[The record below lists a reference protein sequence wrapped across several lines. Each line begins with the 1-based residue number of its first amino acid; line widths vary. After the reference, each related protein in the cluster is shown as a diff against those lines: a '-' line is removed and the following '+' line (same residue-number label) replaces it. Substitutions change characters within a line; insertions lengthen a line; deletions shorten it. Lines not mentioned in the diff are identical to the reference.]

1 MEKTMEKIYGRPGTL
16 YDANMGYCPGCLHG
30 VLAKIIAEAVEEM
43 GLQENTITVLPI
55 GCGALMS
62 SALDTDAIISL
73 HGRAPAVATGLKR
86 TAKEKFIFTYQGD
99 GDLASIGLAE
109 IMHAANRGEN
119 FAVLFVNNGIFGMTG
134 GQMAPT
140 TLIGQKAT
148 TAQSGRTPEAGYPMH
163 MCELIAT
170 LKAPVYVERCS
181 LDSPAHVLSAK
192 KAIKKAFQ
200 NELDGKGFSF
210 VEFLSN
216 CPTNWGLSPEKSIQ
230 YMREH
235 TMAEFPPGVYKD
247 ETQKEG

>member
-1 MEKTMEKIYGRPGTL
+1 MEKIYSRPEAL
-16 YDANMGYCPGCLHG
+16 LDSNMAYCPGCLHG
-30 VLAKIIAEAVEEM
+30 VLAKIIAEVIDEM
-43 GLQENTITVLPI
+43 GLRENTIAVLPI
-55 GCGALMS
+55 GCGALIS
-62 SALDTDAIISL
+62 SALDTDCLIAL
-73 HGRAPAVATGLKR
+73 HGRAPAAATGLKR

-148 TAQSGRTPEAGYPMH
+148 TAKTGRTPKEGYPMH
-163 MCELIAT
+163 MCEILST
-170 LKAPVYVERCS
+170 LKAPVYIERCS
-181 LDSPAHVLSAK
+181 MDSPQHILTAK

-210 VEFLSN
+210 VELLSN
-216 CPTNWGLSPEKSIQ
+216 CPTNWSMTPEQTLQ

-235 TMAEFPPGVYKD
+235 TIKEFPLGVYRD
-247 ETQKEG
+247 ETGKEV

>member
-1 MEKTMEKIYGRPGTL
+1 MEKIYGRSKAL
-16 YDANMGYCPGCLHG
+16 LDANMGYCPGCLHG
-30 VLAKIIAEAVEEM
+30 VLSKIVAEVIEEM
-43 GLQENTITVLPI
+43 GLQDKTIAVLPI
-55 GCGALMS
+55 GCGALIS
-62 SALDTDAIISL
+62 SSLDTDAIISL

-109 IMHAANRGEN
+109 IIHAANRGEN

-163 MCELIAT
+163 MCEMIAM

-181 LDSPAHVLSAK
+181 MDSPAHILAAK
-192 KAIKKAFQ
+192 KPSKRLFKMNLTA
-200 NELDGKGFSF
+200 EGS
-210 VEFLSN
+210 LS
-216 CPTNWGLSPEKSIQ
+216 
-230 YMREH
+230 
-235 TMAEFPPGVYKD
+235 
-247 ETQKEG
+247 

>member
-1 MEKTMEKIYGRPGTL
+1 MEKIYGRSKAL
-16 YDANMGYCPGCLHG
+16 LDANMGYCPGCLHG
-30 VLAKIIAEAVEEM
+30 VLSKIVAEVIEEM
-43 GLQENTITVLPI
+43 GLQDKTIAVLPI
-55 GCGALMS
+55 GCGALIS
-62 SALDTDAIISL
+62 SSLDTDAIISL

-109 IMHAANRGEN
+109 IIHAANRGEN

-163 MCELIAT
+163 MCEMIAM

-181 LDSPAHVLSAK
+181 MDSPAHILAAK

-200 NELDGKGFSF
+200 NELDGRGFSF
-210 VEFLSN
+210 IELLSN
-216 CPTNWGLSPEKSIQ
+216 CPTNWSLSPEKSLE
-230 YMREH
+230 YMKEH
-235 TMAEFPPGVYKD
+235 TMKEFPLGVYKD
-247 ETQKEG
+247 TTEKEV

>member
-1 MEKTMEKIYGRPGTL
+1 MEKIYSRPKTL
-16 YDANMGYCPGCLHG
+16 LDANMGYCPGCLHG
-30 VLAKIIAEAVEEM
+30 VLSKIVAEVIDEM
-43 GLQENTITVLPI
+43 GLQEKTIAVLPI
-55 GCGALMS
+55 GCGALIS
-62 SALDTDAIISL
+62 SSLDTDAIISL

-86 TAKEKFIFTYQGD
+86 TVKDEKFIFTYQGD
-99 GDLASIGLAE
+99 GDLASIGMAE

-148 TAQSGRTPEAGYPMH
+148 TAQSGRTEEAGYPMH
-163 MCELIAT
+163 MCEIIST
-170 LKAPVYVERCS
+170 LKAPTYIERVA
-181 LDSPAHVLSAK
+181 LDSPQHILAAK

-210 VEFLSN
+210 VELISN
-216 CPTNWGLSPEKSIQ
+216 CPTNWSLSPEKSIE

-235 TMAEFPPGVYKD
+235 TLVEFPLGVYRD
-247 ETQKEG
+247 KEKEV

>member
-1 MEKTMEKIYGRPGTL
+1 MEKIYERPSGL
-16 YDANMGYCPGCLHG
+16 LESGMGYCPGCLHG
-30 VLAKIIAEAVEEM
+30 VIAKILAEVLEEM
-43 GLQENTITVLPI
+43 NLKDNTIAVLPI
-55 GCGALMS
+55 GCGALIS
-62 SALDTDAIISL
+62 SAIDLDMIISL
-73 HGRAPAVATGLKR
+73 HGRAPATATGLSR
-86 TAKEKFIFTYQGD
+86 TTDKFIFTYQGD

-119 FAVLFVNNGIFGMTG
+119 FAVVFVNNGIFGMTG

-148 TAQSGRTPEAGYPMH
+148 TAQSGRTPKEGYPMH
-163 MCELIAT
+163 MCELISS

-181 LDSPAHVLSAK
+181 LDSPQHILAAK

-210 VEFLSN
+210 IELLSN
-216 CPTNWGLSPEKSIQ
+216 CPTNWGLSPAKSIE

-235 TMAEFPPGVYKD
+235 TMEEFPIGVYKD
-247 ETQKEG
+247 VSKEV